1 MSKLLRLFACSV
13 ALAAWASAT
22 GTFRVR
28 EPPESLCPTAGDG
41 MVGYYDFAYTD
52 DDAKHLFFWFAESR
66 GDPANDPLVLWMSG
80 GPGASSVAFGLFEEL
95 GPCLI
100 EKPGAAK
107 GNEYAWNT
115 NANVLFVDQPVRV
128 GYSYSDDP
136 VKTLAEATEDMYR
149 FLTAFIAEYPRF
161 ATQDFYII
169 GESFGGTWVP
179 ALARAI
185 DYKQS
190 SSMAHVVRATSPG
203 NASHLINLKGIGLG
217 NAQLSQSLQWP
228 GFYPTGCMGDEP
240 LFNASACAAMEAGM
254 AECVAM
260 LEICAGSADV
270 CGPVLDRCRRQSVFL
285 ILETGLNPYD
295 FRKPCKV
302 PGLCF
307 EEALW
312 VEEYL
317 NSTEAREAL
326 GVPLGVQFSNVDEE
340 LGADFVASGDMAVD
354 PIGWVEDLLA
364 KDYRVLIYAGNK
376 DWFCNAEGERRMADG
391 IRWKHQGGFQAA
403 RARDWSVRGHVAGD
417 LKEYGRLAFAEVYDA
432 GHMVPADKPEEAL
445 FLINSWLGGSL

>member
-1 MSKLLRLFACSV
+1 MSKLLRLFTCFV
-13 ALAAWASAT
+13 ALAAWASAA

-41 MVGYYDFAYTD
+41 MVGYYDFD

-107 GNEYAWNT
+107 GNQYAWNS

-149 FLTAFIAEYPRF
+149 FLAAFIAEYPRF
-161 ATQDFYII
+161 ASQDFYII

-185 DYKQS
+185 DYK
-190 SSMAHVVRATSPG
+190 HRP
-203 NASHLINLKGIGLG
+203 INLKGIGLG
-217 NAQLSQSLQWP
+217 NAQLSQALQWP
-228 GFYPTGCMGDEP
+228 GFYPTGCGGEEP
-240 LFNASACAAMEAGM
+240 LFNATACAAMEAGM

-307 EEALW
+307 EEAVW

-317 NSTEAREAL
+317 NSTGAREAL
-326 GVPLGVQFSNVDEE
+326 GVPLDVQFNNVDEE
-340 LGADFVASGDMAVD
+340 LGADFLASGDMAVD
-354 PIGWVEDLLA
+354 PIGWVEDLLD
-364 KDYRVLIYAGNK
+364 KEYRVLIYAGNK

-391 IRWKHQGGFQAA
+391 IRWEHQSSFQAA
-403 RARDWSVRGHVAGD
+403 RARDWSVRGHVAGN